1 MLESFL
7 GVTLQP
13 PSKLPILQAI
23 VDLDQRLERLGKSER
38 LGLVSSRK
46 PRRLVSVSSRT
57 KFSMSWSRLGL
68 GHLGLVSRLG
78 LGVKGLVDIPDC
90 TTAIDK
96 ISYRGTIVV
105 QMATKGLVPIY

>member
-1 MLESFL
+1 MHFA
-7 GVTLQP
+7 
-13 PSKLPILQAI
+13 KCI

-78 LGVKGLVDIPDC
+78 LGVKGLVDIPASC
-90 TTAIDK
+90 NIAITTTTFKTQGQAQSTLHVMTD
-96 ISYRGTIVV
+96 GHV
-105 QMATKGLVPIY
+105 

>member
-1 MLESFL
+1 MKHFSKNVGTFL
-7 GVTLQP
+7 AGNP
-13 PSKLPILQAI
+13 PTPFPILQAI
-23 VDLDQRLERLGKSER
+23 VNLVQRLERLGKSER

-78 LGVKGLVDIPDC
+78 LGVKGLVDIS
-90 TTAIDK
+90 AHG
-96 ISYRGTIVV
+96 S
-105 QMATKGLVPIY
+105 Q

>member
-1 MLESFL
+1 MRI
-7 GVTLQP
+7 
-13 PSKLPILQAI
+13 KIIIIII

-46 PRRLVSVSSRT
+46 PRRLVSVSSRP

-78 LGVKGLVDIPDC
+78 LGVKGLVDIPAYYTQLFMDNPM
-90 TTAIDK
+90 ALMPLFVDDLEGV
-96 ISYRGTIVV
+96 ISRS
-105 QMATKGLVPIY
+105 QK

>member
-1 MLESFL
+1 MHFA
-7 GVTLQP
+7 
-13 PSKLPILQAI
+13 KCI

-46 PRRLVSVSSRT
+46 ARRLVSVSSRT

-78 LGVKGLVDIPDC
+78 LGVKGLVDIPGSWLRGSRVHSVRGSFQGHECENRLYLLDC
-90 TTAIDK
+90 A
-96 ISYRGTIVV
+96 R
-105 QMATKGLVPIY
+105 

>member
-1 MLESFL
+1 MHFA
-7 GVTLQP
+7 
-13 PSKLPILQAI
+13 KCI

-46 PRRLVSVSSRT
+46 ARRLVSVSSRT

-78 LGVKGLVDIPDC
+78 LGVKGLVDIPAFQFPC
-90 TTAIDK
+90 QTAL
-96 ISYRGTIVV
+96 T
-105 QMATKGLVPIY
+105 

>member
-1 MLESFL
+1 MHFA
-7 GVTLQP
+7 
-13 PSKLPILQAI
+13 KCI

-46 PRRLVSVSSRT
+46 ARRLVSVSSRT

-78 LGVKGLVDIPDC
+78 LGVKGLVDIPAVAGTQFC
-90 TTAIDK
+90 ASLTTA
-96 ISYRGTIVV
+96 
-105 QMATKGLVPIY
+105 